1 MGSDFESFVLSHHT
15 IFDHTISSITQ
26 SLPSR
31 NLPTFLT
38 EVPIRPVRKSPPGGY
53 TDELDCLQPIPNPPA
68 SSMPDFPNVNLE
80 SDSNARGSRSRWI
93 SVALGTLILGL
104 PWMGTP
110 AWLIAVVAVLAIM
123 LMVRWHNDQRD
134 VLVDQIHQ
142 TRAESERE
150 VARWRTDLKTLEAQ
164 SRLGASA
171 LLQLIDGVVV
181 LSTEL
186 STLLINPSAINLL
199 GLKAKDSLTG
209 RRFDEMVRN
218 PLMIKLIRAAINE
231 RHAQESVI
239 ELQLSNTVRPLRVR
253 ADVIHDEDSLK
264 VQLSLRDETK
274 ARQIE
279 GMRREFVANVSHE
292 LKTPL
297 AAIKGYAETVELAAA
312 DDPDMA
318 IHFMNQI
325 VTQCHRLERLISD
338 MMQLARAQSGKALM
352 KLSSVPMRDIVS
364 ESVRTYEPVAN
375 ASGLTLTWH
384 RIEGPAKVLADSEAA
399 LTICN
404 NLIGNAIRYT
414 PRGGRIDVSLE
425 PSDGSWALVVED
437 TGVGI
442 AEQDQTKIF
451 ERFYRAS
458 RNAEMTNSSTGLGLA
473 IVKNLTVSL
482 DGHVSVKSAPGEG
495 STFRVELPAVEL
507 NGRPL
512 PVIDAAASP
521 VQVNV

>member
-1 MGSDFESFVLSHHT
+1 
-15 IFDHTISSITQ
+15 
-26 SLPSR
+26 
-31 NLPTFLT
+31 
-38 EVPIRPVRKSPPGGY
+38 
-53 TDELDCLQPIPNPPA
+53 
-68 SSMPDFPNVNLE
+68 MPDLSTVTTGTGPN
-80 SDSNARGSRSRWI
+80 SPGSRSLSRWNLI
-93 SVALGTLILGL
+93 AAGVFLLALPL
-104 PWMGTP
+104 MGAP
-110 AWLIAVVAVLAIM
+110 AWLVAIVAVAAIV
-123 LMVRWHNDQRD
+123 LMARRYNDQRED
-134 VLVDQIHQ
+134 LIDQIHQ
-142 TRAESERE
+142 TQGESKRE
-150 VARWRTDLKTLEAQ
+150 VALWRADLKSLESQ

-181 LSTEL
+181 LSTDL
-186 STLLINPSAINLL
+186 SILLINPSAINLL
-199 GLKAKDSLTG
+199 GMKAKESLPG

-218 PLMIKLIRAAINE
+218 PPMVKLIRAAINE

-239 ELQLSNTVRPLRVR
+239 EFQFGKIVRPLRVR
-253 ADVIHDEDSLK
+253 ADVINDEDSFK
-264 VQLSLRDETK
+264 VQLSLRDETE

-352 KLSSVPMRDIVS
+352 KLSSVPMRDIVA
-364 ESVRTYEPVAN
+364 ESVRTYEPVAI

-384 RIEGPAKVLADSEAA
+384 EIDGPAKVLADPEAA

-414 PRGGRIDVSLE
+414 PRGGRIDVSLQ
-425 PSDGSWALVVED
+425 PGHGHWTLIVQD

-442 AEQDQTKIF
+442 PEQDQTKIF

-473 IVKNLTVSL
+473 IVKNLTASL
-482 DGHVSVKSAPGEG
+482 DGHVSVQSAPGKG
-495 STFRVELPAVEL
+495 STFRVELPAVEFKA
-507 NGRPL
+507 RPL
-512 PVIDAAASP
+512 PIVETATSP